1 MKKIPAALIQTS
13 LPNLN
18 TDILYTLLRREM
30 CANSCTPTT
39 EGDGIAC
46 HECILS
52 NEDREAAKEFRE
64 LVTKLGISISIV
76 RST

>member
-18 TDILYTLLRREM
+18 TDRLYTLLRREM
-30 CANSCTPTT
+30 CGDSCTPTV

-52 NEDREAAKEFRE
+52 NDNAEATKEFRE
-64 LVTKLGISISIV
+64 LATKLGISINII
-76 RST
+76 RSS

>member
-30 CANSCTPTT
+30 CGDSCTPTV
-39 EGDGIAC
+39 EGDSIAC

-52 NEDREAAKEFRE
+52 NNSVEASKEFRE
-64 LVTKLGISISIV
+64 LATKLGVSISIV
-76 RST
+76 RSS